1 MKTYQIK
8 NLQDKIAKQEG
19 VIKLIERSMKR
30 EGMPAWKSAQLE
42 EKLAKEI
49 RVLNLM
55 VTTLERRAC

>member
-19 VIKLIERSMKR
+19 IIKTIERGMKR
-30 EGMPAWKSAQLE
+30 EGIAAWNLAQLK

-55 VTTLERRAC
+55 VSTLERRA

>member
-1 MKTYQIK
+1 
-8 NLQDKIAKQEG
+8 
-19 VIKLIERSMKR
+19 MKR